1 MPSFNIICHTADP
14 ITDKQADS
22 MVDYLSAYSPVVDGD
37 GVVTLTITTQAKQ
50 NLALALAVSLVLM
63 FDFVTI
69 TEVEAMTT
77 ADYDE
82 VYTLSALGN

>member
-1 MPSFNIICHTADP
+1 MSSFNIICHTNP
-14 ITDKQADS
+14 ITDSQADS
-22 MVDYLSAYSPVVDGD
+22 MVDYLAAYSPVVDGD
-37 GVVTLTITTQAKQ
+37 GTVTLTITTQAKQ

-69 TEVEAMTT
+69 SQVEAMTT

-82 VYTLSALGN
+82 VYLTA